1 LGSFM
6 IYVQNPLMT
15 GPTAVSTSTT
25 LSVFASFS
33 NSDFAVINPTSVS
46 IVPQGGVM
54 TKITNINLDNVAS
67 ATLDAHQGG
76 DEFKG
81 GETSNAMDLPNVGLN
96 PGPVNMRVYSTI
108 TNTANIN
115 FGTVLDTGTS
125 RPLVKSLETGTSVDE
140 MELSYLTQKMSF
152 VSSFTVS
159 NTNVLGEA
167 LYVADLCPASELFSL
182 PAEASFVPTLL
193 SYVSFPFSFWKG
205 SLVYKIV
212 AVSSPVHTCRLQICS
227 HIGFEAAGLDVNT
240 AFGQYICVF
249 EVAGG
254 VKEITISFPWRSDT
268 DWKKVNTGSNTD
280 TANYSMGQ
288 FSVRVLNQ
296 MQAPE
301 TVSSSFSC
309 NVYMAGGS
317 DYRLTYLADNATD
330 LYPSVPPL

>member
-1 LGSFM
+1 M
-6 IYVQNPLMT
+6 NPLQT
-15 GPTAVSTSTT
+15 GPTAVSTSTS
-25 LSVFASFS
+25 LSVFASFT

-96 PGPVNMRVYSTI
+96 PAPVRTRVYSTI
-108 TNTANIN
+108 TNTANVN
-115 FGTVLDTGTS
+115 YGVVLDTGTS
-125 RPLVKSLETGTSVDE
+125 RPLVKALETGTAVDE
-140 MELSYLTQKMSF
+140 MELSYLTQKMSY
-152 VSSFTVS
+152 VTSFNVS
-159 NTNVLGEA
+159 NSNVLGEA
-167 LYVADLCPASELFSL
+167 LYIADLCPAAELFSL
-182 PAEASFVPTLL
+182 PAGTSFTPTLL
-193 SYVSFPFSFWKG
+193 SFVSFPFSFWKG

-212 AVSSPVHTCRLQICS
+212 AVASPVHTCRLQICS
-227 HIGFEAAGLDVNT
+227 HVGFEAAGLDVNT

-249 EVAGG
+249 EIAGG
-254 VKEITISFPWRSDT
+254 VKELTISFPWRSDT

-296 MQAPE
+296 LQAPE
-301 TVSSSFSC
+301 TVSASFAC

-317 DYRLTYLADNATD
+317 DYQLTYLGDNAID
-330 LYPSVPPL
+330 LYPSVPPV